1 MLQNVV
7 KLKKRIDLQ
16 SGLLNYYYTTF
27 GVKNFNPDILV
38 PFKPKGLA
46 TRDKKAEVTNET
58 AAAAAS
64 AKKAKP
70 TGESV
75 KPLGEA
81 VDISESER
89 LLF

>member
-16 SGLLNYYYTTF
+16 SGLLSYYYTTF

-46 TRDKKAEVTNET
+46 TEDKKAEVTDET
-58 AAAAAS
+58 AAAS
-64 AKKAKP
+64 AKKPKP
-70 TGESV
+70 TGESA